1 MIDQTLCN
9 ILDMPLGYVFAT
21 FLMQL
26 LNRTRERNFNQQR
39 QVEQL
44 QYDRETGQ
52 RPRTVRRN
60 SHIEKNNFTD
70 FEVEDEQTR
79 DYSFM
84 RTLPL
89 NQKEQANEL
98 GQRPRNV
105 QRNSHNK
112 RKNVDNI
119 EIEDEET
126 VDNR

>member
-26 LNRTRERNFNQQR
+26 LNRNRERNFNQQR

-52 RPRTVRRN
+52 RLRTVRRN

-70 FEVEDEQTR
+70 F
-79 DYSFM
+79 
-84 RTLPL
+84 
-89 NQKEQANEL
+89 
-98 GQRPRNV
+98 
-105 QRNSHNK
+105 
-112 RKNVDNI
+112 
-119 EIEDEET
+119 
-126 VDNR
+126 